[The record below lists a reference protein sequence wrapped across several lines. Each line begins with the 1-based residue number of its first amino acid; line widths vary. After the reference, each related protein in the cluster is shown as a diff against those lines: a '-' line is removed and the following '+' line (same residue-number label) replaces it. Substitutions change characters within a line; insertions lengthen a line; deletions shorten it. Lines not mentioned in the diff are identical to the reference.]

1 MHWLVSY
8 KQGLG
13 IYKEVRRYRN
23 EEIIRQEGNGVTG
36 VDEINEKVYT
46 EGLGLNPGGTNI

>member
-23 EEIIRQEGNGVTG
+23 EEIIRQEGNGVTA
-36 VDEINEKVYT
+36 VDEINEKAYT